1 MSAPGDPRWD
11 RHCRCVSSDPGT
23 GLSVDVGLTGLPDT
37 FVEDM
42 TTPVAA
48 AFSAMASLEA
58 GGLANADEGRAVG
71 HYWLRA
77 PELAPSAALAREIR
91 DSWKKL
97 SDFAARARHRFDEF
111 VHIGI
116 GGSATGARMLS
127 QAWPDQRGRGRFPDG
142 AFPDGV
148 FLDNADPDEVA
159 RVLRLPAERLDRTL
173 VSVVSKSG
181 ITPTP
186 WQVMLEAE
194 RIFARAGV
202 DFARHAVATTT
213 AGSAL
218 AELAGERGWLEIFP
232 LWEWVGGRTSVTSM
246 AGLLPAALAGADTSA
261 FLDGAASMDSATRV
275 VSVRE
280 NPAAMLALTWF
291 WLGSGRGEKA
301 MVVLPYRDRLTA
313 VVRWLQ
319 QLVME
324 SVGKRLDR
332 AGRVVEQGLTVY
344 GHKGVSDQHSY
355 LQQLRD
361 GRADFFATLI
371 GVHRDEG
378 VPNALSDHLFGNLLG
393 TLTALD
399 ERGRPVVLITL
410 PDGRE
415 RSLGALVAL
424 FERAVGLYAE
434 LIDVN
439 AYHQPGVD
447 KHVALPMLELRNE
460 LLGLLAEHGEAMT
473 AVELADATGQAA
485 RPDVVHRLLDHLA
498 VARPET
504 VGVTGARSPASARY
518 FVRKDHHVRE
528 P

>member
-11 RHCRCVSSDPGT
+11 RYCRCVSSDPGT
-23 GLSVDVGLTGLPDT
+23 GFSVDVGLTGLPDT

-42 TTPVAA
+42 TAPAAA

-58 GGLANADEGRAVG
+58 GALANADEGRAVG

-77 PELAPSAALAREIR
+77 PELAPSAALGREIR

-97 SDFAARARHRFDEF
+97 SDFTARAGQRFDEF

-116 GGSATGARMLS
+116 GGSANGPRMLC
-127 QAWPDQRGRGRFPDG
+127 QAWPGGRCRGR
-142 AFPDGV
+142 

-159 RVLRLPAERLDRTL
+159 RLLDRPAERLDRTL

-194 RIFARAGV
+194 RMFARAGV

-218 AELAGERGWLEIFP
+218 AELAAERGWLEIFP

-246 AGLLPAALAGADTSA
+246 AGLLPAALAGADSSA
-261 FLDGAASMDSATRV
+261 FLDGAASMDSVTRV
-275 VSVRE
+275 ASVRE
-280 NPAAMLALTWF
+280 NPAAMLALTWY
-291 WLGSGRGEKA
+291 WLGSGRGDKA

-313 VVRWLQ
+313 VVPWLQ

-324 SVGKRLDR
+324 SVGKRFDR
-332 AGRVVEQGLTVY
+332 AGRVVQQGLTVY

-361 GRADFFATLI
+361 GPTDFFATLI

-378 VPNALSDHLFGNLLG
+378 TPNTLSEHLFGNLLG
-393 TLTALD
+393 TSTALD
-399 ERGRPVVLITL
+399 ERGRPVVVVML

-447 KHVALPMLELRNE
+447 KRVALPVLALRNA
-460 LLGLLAEHGEAMT
+460 LLDVLAENREPMT
-473 AVELADATGQAA
+473 AVEVADATGQA

-498 VARPET
+498 IANPEK
-504 VGVTGARSPASARY
+504 VGVTGARSPGSARY
-518 FVRKDHHVRE
+518 FVRKDRRSC